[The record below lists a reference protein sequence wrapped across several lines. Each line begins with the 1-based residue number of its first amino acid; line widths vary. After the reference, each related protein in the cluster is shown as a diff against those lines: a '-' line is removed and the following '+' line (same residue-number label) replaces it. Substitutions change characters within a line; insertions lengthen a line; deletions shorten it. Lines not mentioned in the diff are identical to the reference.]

1 MSKSAKTVRLRINV
15 GDANGAKPTTQT
27 ELARKIGISQPHL
40 SKILAGKC
48 TPSVPIAEAVAEAL
62 GVHVMHIL
70 ARDRYDKDG
79 NRLPEID
86 NAQGL

>member
-1 MSKSAKTVRLRINV
+1 MNAT
-15 GDANGAKPTTQT
+15 KPTTQT

-40 SKILAGKC
+40 SNILAGKT
-48 TPSVPIAEAVAEAL
+48 TPSIPIAEAVADAL

-79 NRLPEID
+79 HRLPEIHD
-86 NAQGL
+86 GQGQ